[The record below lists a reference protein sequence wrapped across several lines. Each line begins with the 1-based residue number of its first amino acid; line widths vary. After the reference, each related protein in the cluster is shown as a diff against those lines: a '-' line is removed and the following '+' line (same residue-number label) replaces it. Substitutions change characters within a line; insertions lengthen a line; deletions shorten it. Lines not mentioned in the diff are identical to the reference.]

1 MSFPIIGITCC
12 FDADS
17 GRLWL
22 HKNYAD
28 AVVDAG
34 GVPIILP
41 ALISG
46 EMIYKILDICL
57 SLKIKKPVKHMQNAP
72 KYYPTHTITIA
83 SDSLLNKILKCKKS
97 DC

>member
-57 SLKIKKPVKHMQNAP
+57 SLKIKKPVKH
-72 KYYPTHTITIA
+72 
-83 SDSLLNKILKCKKS
+83 
-97 DC
+97 